1 MRKITEQAAR
11 AFHSAQPF
19 KKSNTSV
26 EVHDTDVVLKL
37 HGHIIAWW
45 NTITGDYEV
54 TLAGWPTPTTRER
67 LNGLD
72 GVRVTQKDY
81 IQYLNG
87 RPWAGTWAKIS
98 DYED

>member
-19 KKSNTSV
+19 KKSNTEV
-26 EVHDTDVVLKL
+26 EVHDRDVLLKL
-37 HGHIIAWW
+37 HGHAIAWW
-45 NTITGDYEV
+45 NTFTGDYEV

-67 LNGLD
+67 LNGLE
-72 GVRVTQKDY
+72 GVHATQRNG

-87 RPWAGTWAKIS
+87 NAWDGRWTKV
-98 DYED
+98 

>member
-19 KKSNTSV
+19 KKSNTEV
-26 EVHDTDVVLKL
+26 EVHDRDVVLKL
-37 HGHIIAWW
+37 HGHPIAWW
-45 NTITGDYEV
+45 NTFTNEFEV

-67 LNGLD
+67 LNGLT
-72 GVRVTQKDY
+72 GVHATQRKG

-87 RPWAGTWAKIS
+87 DAWAGEWTRL
-98 DYED
+98 